1 MGLRSRLEKLEGA
14 ASASSRA
21 ISREALKALSD
32 EELDALEDAL
42 EAALASPGGG
52 GSFEDFYLA
61 TTERSRRALD
71 AYTLAVE
78 AVRRGEDPPAVA
90 SEARVPG
97 GQARVRRDGYRI
109 WQYYRK

>member
-1 MGLRSRLEKLEGA
+1 VGLRSRLEKLEGA

-52 GSFEDFYLA
+52 GSFEDFYAA

-78 AVRRGEDPPAVA
+78 AVRRGEDPRPLLAKLGSLAGKPASGA
-90 SEARVPG
+90 T
-97 GQARVRRDGYRI
+97 DTGYGN
-109 WQYYRK
+109 YYRK